1 MNITLIIFILIPIW
15 IVALPPIISILMLVI
30 IVSIYSE

>member
-15 IVALPPIISILMLVI
+15 IIALPLIISILMLVI